1 MPVRTALA
9 AVAALAISI
18 PALRADTAG
27 QNELQQF
34 LPSNKTVATA
44 SSKDL
49 LFAVQ
54 QAVGLTGTAA
64 VVTPTDLVESAL
76 EPDAANKFRTDINQ
90 TGPLVAAT
98 AVSVLLSG
106 TTAPA
111 VTGTGVASITDA
123 VLDVN
128 QASPKHELDA
138 TARATAVKLSL
149 GLVSN
154 AALSNAGLLVAD
166 EDIGMTL
173 ATDPFLETTLA
184 SPALIDILQGGIA
197 GITGLTGKAQ
207 AVAPEAAEDFVQG
220 LLASG
225 TVPDALSYPNFAVE
239 ILKKVATNA
248 SVDEL
253 VSYQVGLKDSAS
265 DLVNLAS
272 TLFAKYTAA
281 GDIVKVTQGVTAV
294 TAAGGTNENA
304 RIAFIK
310 SLSTASVKDAV
321 DIDWGASYVDPFY
334 SSQFTSTVF
343 SSIVTGG
350 GNKLAIKDA
359 PTLASGLGELLGQD
373 GNELTQVAEVY
384 AGLTGSNILPV
395 SDSAT
400 YAGDLIKGA
409 ADSTVP
415 ISEFAG
421 APVFGGGGTV
431 GGGGTLAVTAPTAA
445 IVTDLQGIVDLFAA
459 SILDVNGTA
468 TSAAVKAD
476 AKEIEALVKAVAKFT
491 KSEDFIVSGSNS
503 QPVAV
508 YLAGSVAKEIA
519 ALDFSASIQAA
530 LFGAIT
536 AGVDA
541 EVDKTVRGEVA
552 TDVFTDNGFEAYQV
566 VGAVAVQDTT
576 VTNL

>member
-1 MPVRTALA
+1 
-9 AVAALAISI
+9 
-18 PALRADTAG
+18 
-27 QNELQQF
+27 
-34 LPSNKTVATA
+34 
-44 SSKDL
+44 
-49 LFAVQ
+49 
-54 QAVGLTGTAA
+54 
-64 VVTPTDLVESAL
+64 
-76 EPDAANKFRTDINQ
+76 
-90 TGPLVAAT
+90 
-98 AVSVLLSG
+98 
-106 TTAPA
+106 
-111 VTGTGVASITDA
+111 
-123 VLDVN
+123 
-128 QASPKHELDA
+128 
-138 TARATAVKLSL
+138 
-149 GLVSN
+149 
-154 AALSNAGLLVAD
+154 
-166 EDIGMTL
+166 
-173 ATDPFLETTLA
+173 
-184 SPALIDILQGGIA
+184 
-197 GITGLTGKAQ
+197 
-207 AVAPEAAEDFVQG
+207 
-220 LLASG
+220 
-225 TVPDALSYPNFAVE
+225 
-239 ILKKVATNA
+239 
-248 SVDEL
+248 
-253 VSYQVGLKDSAS
+253 
-265 DLVNLAS
+265 
-272 TLFAKYTAA
+272 
-281 GDIVKVTQGVTAV
+281 
-294 TAAGGTNENA
+294 
-304 RIAFIK
+304 
-310 SLSTASVKDAV
+310 
-321 DIDWGASYVDPFY
+321 
-334 SSQFTSTVF
+334 
-343 SSIVTGG
+343 
-350 GNKLAIKDA
+350 
-359 PTLASGLGELLGQD
+359 LLGQD